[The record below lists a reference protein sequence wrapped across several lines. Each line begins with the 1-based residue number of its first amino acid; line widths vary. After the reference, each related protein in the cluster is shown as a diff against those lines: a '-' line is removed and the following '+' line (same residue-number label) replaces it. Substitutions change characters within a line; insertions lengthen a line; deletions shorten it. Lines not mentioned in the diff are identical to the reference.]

1 MNDAAVPDGNG
12 PKVRDVRLG
21 AFGELAVE
29 FGLTVALP
37 VALGFTFPRSYDF
50 SQHRLLFRVTGE

>member
-1 MNDAAVPDGNG
+1 MSDAGVADDNE

-21 AFGELAVE
+21 AFGELAVV

-37 VALGFTFPRSYDF
+37 VALGFAFPRSYDF
-50 SQHRLLFRVTGE
+50 SQHRLLSR